1 MIEPA
6 GPLADAQLRPQVAGR
21 YCRSSDSRPPRGLR
35 RPWPAAASFA
45 LAPWRWWPASR
56 SRPAPGSR
64 RRTRAFRPARSCSAR
79 TAALQRLL
87 ATAAKLEGTPLARHA
102 RALAGRL
109 PACEWVEAQA
119 ESSAQLPGAL
129 ACGDPSGPLAA
140 LDRARGEHDLAFA
153 LPVDKPARMVGSAD
167 IGEDGTLAVSLLL
180 PSDTLE
186 GPAGFLLPGSEPAGP
201 PVLSAS
207 EQLVHARVR
216 AGERLDL
223 ASFVPAESQAAR
235 LFHLKSALFSG
246 LVLDGTWEA
255 AVYLPENGH
264 ATPRTAFAL
273 GVRERTA
280 AVAAIEAF
288 IAKVRESWPVQ
299 RSAFS
304 VGAASGAC
312 LLDLNLLPE
321 LAPCYVATERALVA
335 GWNPA
340 SLRQAL
346 GGASGEAQAPTGLG
360 GPGALFLDLARV
372 EEADSRLR
380 ARLPAGT
387 VLLPRQPYPWGS
399 LRLSGGRGRDGVQLL
414 LRLAAKESA

>member
-1 MIEPA
+1 MA
-6 GPLADAQLRPQVAGR
+6 RRRVLRHR
-21 YCRSSDSRPPRGLR
+21 
-35 RPWPAAASFA
+35 A
-45 LAPWRWWPASR
+45 LALMASLALAACSGQR
-56 SRPAPGSR
+56 APDAGLPPG
-64 RRTRAFRPARSCSAR
+64 ALLLGR

-87 ATAAKLEGTPLARHA
+87 STAARLEGTPLARHA

-109 PACEWVEAQA
+109 PACEWVAAQA
-119 ESSAQLPGAL
+119 ESSAQLLGAL

-140 LDRARGEHDLAFA
+140 LDLARGEHDLAFA
-153 LPVDKPARMVGSAD
+153 LPVGQPARMVGSAD

-180 PSDTLE
+180 PGDTLE

-207 EQLVHARVR
+207 EQLLHARVR

-235 LFHLKSALFSG
+235 LFHLQSALFSG

-255 AVYLPENGH
+255 AVYLPETGR
-264 ATPRTAFAL
+264 ATPRTALAL

-280 AVAAIEAF
+280 AVAAMEAF
-288 IAKVRESWPVQ
+288 IEKIRESWPVQ

-312 LLDLNLLPE
+312 LLDLKLLPD
-321 LAPCYVATERALVA
+321 LSPCYVATERALIA
-335 GWNPA
+335 AWNPA
-340 SLRQAL
+340 SLRHAL
-346 GGASGEAQAPTGLG
+346 GEASGEAEAPTGLG

-380 ARLPAGT
+380 ARLPADT

-399 LRLSGGRGRDGVQLL
+399 LRLSGERGLDGVRLL
-414 LRLAAKESA
+414 LRLASKESA